1 MGARRQAHYGHRSER
16 MHNFSNIRH
25 STTIRTI
32 SCARRRGGIPAVS
45 RRRLYCSRWSSA
57 RIPAPSA
64 VPEQVLT
71 HTATQ
76 PSCRA
81 RSRAES
87 LVSSVTA
94 TTGIPRR
101 SGSFARIPTDEPP
114 VGRLAESAATITSGR
129 GTMRGSAASATS
141 TSKPDVVSR
150 YANLART
157 SSSSMTSSTSGRTGS
172 GRKRRSSMPSASG
185 VRQPMMSRHTSA
197 AARMSVGF
205 RTDAGAPWLLS

>member
-1 MGARRQAHYGHRSER
+1 MS
-16 MHNFSNIRH
+16 NFSKHHIGR
-25 STTIRTI
+25 ST
-32 SCARRRGGIPAVS
+32 SG
-45 RRRLYCSRWSSA
+45 SRWSSA

-71 HTATQ
+71 HTAAQ

-81 RSRAES
+81 RSRVVP

-101 SGSFARIPTDEPP
+101 WGS
-114 VGRLAESAATITSGR
+114 VGRPADSAATITSGR
-129 GTMRGSAASATS
+129 GSVGRASATSATS
-141 TSKPDVVSR
+141 TSKPDVVSW

-157 SSSSMTSSTSGRTGS
+157 SSSSMTSSTIGRAGS
-172 GRKRRSSMPSASG
+172 GRKRRSSMLSASG
-185 VRQPMMSRHTSA
+185 VRQPMMPRHTSP

-205 RTDAGAPWLLS
+205 LTDPGASRPLA